1 MTPVPKKEGSGQLN
15 LNTILLAICVGLSG
29 WALESIEQLK
39 QQVAGQIPLI
49 NANSNAIMGINGV
62 QKEQSDK
69 IGTLFIRMTT
79 LETQQSD
86 RSKNKKD

>member
-1 MTPVPKKEGSGQLN
+1 MTPAPKKEGNGQVN
-15 LNTILLAICVGLSG
+15 LNTILLTICVGLSA

-39 QQVAGQIPLI
+39 QQVAGQTPLI

-69 IGTLFIRMTT
+69 IGALFIRLTT
-79 LETQQSD
+79 LETEQSD
-86 RSKNKKD
+86 RVNKK